1 MIHAAATVL
10 ATSPLAGASLRTT
23 MSRFFERALSLRGR
37 ASRSEYWWWMLVN
50 IVTMT
55 MLQLVIP
62 TLLNGRAPEGTIVV
76 GPFGSLDFSSVSVAT
91 WSGAEVVNPAA
102 VTILSIIAAGW
113 LLLTAIPGV
122 TVAVRRLHDSNLSG
136 WWALL
141 GVIPFGALVVLALA
155 TRQSRA
161 EAVRFD

>member
-1 MIHAAATVL
+1 
-10 ATSPLAGASLRTT
+10 
-23 MSRFFERALSLRGR
+23 
-37 ASRSEYWWWMLVN
+37 MLLN

-62 TLLNGRAPEGTIVV
+62 TLLNGRLTDGTIVV
-76 GPFGSLDFSSVSVAT
+76 GPFGSLVFSSVSVAT
-91 WSGAEVVNPAA
+91 WNGAEAANPTA
-102 VTILSIIAAGW
+102 VAILSIIAGGW

-141 GVIPFGALVVLALA
+141 GVIPFGALIVLALA
-155 TRQSRA
+155 ARQSRA
-161 EAVRFD
+161 EAFRFD